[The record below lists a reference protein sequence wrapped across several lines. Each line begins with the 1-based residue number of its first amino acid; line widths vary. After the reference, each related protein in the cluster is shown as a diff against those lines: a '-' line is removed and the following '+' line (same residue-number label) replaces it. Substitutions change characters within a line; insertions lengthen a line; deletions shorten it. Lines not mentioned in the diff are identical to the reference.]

1 MNRRRLL
8 RRLSG
13 GAVHNVAFADF
24 RDLAEAFGYR
34 LVRVRGSHHI
44 FEHPDVPELLNVQD
58 RRGEAKPYQVREFLQ
73 YVEQYNLRMEDE

>member
-8 RRLSG
+8 RRLSS

-24 RDLAEAFGYR
+24 ADLVEAFGYR

-44 FEHPDVPELLNVQD
+44 FEHPAVPELLNVQD
-58 RRGEAKPYQVREFLQ
+58 RRGEAKPYQIREFLQ
-73 YVEQYNLRMEDE
+73 YVEQYNFHMEDE